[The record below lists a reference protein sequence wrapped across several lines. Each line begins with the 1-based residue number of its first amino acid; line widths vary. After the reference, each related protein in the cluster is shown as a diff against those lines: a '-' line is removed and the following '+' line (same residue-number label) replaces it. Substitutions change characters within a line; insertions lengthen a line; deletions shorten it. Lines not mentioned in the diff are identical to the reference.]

1 MRPISSAATIALD
14 RAVSEIGTQHGGRG
28 LATPA
33 NSDQIAA
40 WLAGKKP
47 SDMDSAAVL
56 RASSHGVKLRVK
68 SSGTAVYDDRG
79 NVKDYIMYATGCDI
93 QGTPDAREK
102 ALADLRNFMTPA
114 PVRAIEQWLAELS
127 VVIVRKADDEFGD
140 TLRLTAYSSRL
151 ARYPADVAKAAILG
165 WKGKYWPSWSELE
178 KVCDAMSSHRRAMIA
193 ALEAG
198 PPAPEPTYRAPT
210 QEERDRIQAMVNEM
224 FPDISSEWRA
234 AAVDEAL
241 KGDCM
246 REEP

>member
-1 MRPISSAATIALD
+1 MKPISSAATIAQSK
-14 RAVSEIGTQHGGRG
+14 AASETGTQPGGRG

-33 NSDQIAA
+33 SSEQIAA

-68 SSGTAVYDDRG
+68 SSGYAVYDDRG
-79 NVKDYIMYATGCDI
+79 NVVDFVTHAVGCDVH
-93 QGTPDAREK
+93 GTPEARQK

-114 PVRAIEQWLAELS
+114 PKRAIEQWLAELS
-127 VVIVRKADDEFGD
+127 VIVVRKGDDEFGD
-140 TLRLTAYSSRL
+140 SLRLTAYASRL
-151 ARYPADVAKAAILG
+151 SAYPADVVKAAVLG
-165 WKGKYWPSWSELE
+165 WKGKFWPSWVELE
-178 KVCDAMSSHRRAMIA
+178 KACDAMTSHRRAMIA

-198 PPAPEPTYRAPT
+198 PPPPEPTYRAPT

-224 FPDISSEWRA
+224 FPEISSEWRA

-241 KGDCM
+241 KGECM
-246 REEP
+246 REE